1 MMKTLA
7 LGVSL
12 LALATSTA
20 SAGGIDRSGQ
30 WITPIFDKGNVV
42 QFSIGSV
49 DPDVT
54 GSLGTTDSATRYN
67 PVSFSIKQAITDKV
81 DVAVIVDQPFGAN
94 IEYTAG
100 AFAAT
105 PIGPYPGGVCR
116 RHKQSHDL
124 RWTLQ
129 IQ

>member
-1 MMKTLA
+1 MSQAPIFQVLPLRNLFDEQA
-7 LGVSL
+7 FADSVQQSSLGGEYDENTRTRVSL

-67 PVSFSIKQAITDKV
+67 PVSFSIKQAITDK
-81 DVAVIVDQPFGAN
+81 
-94 IEYTAG
+94 
-100 AFAAT
+100 
-105 PIGPYPGGVCR
+105 C
-116 RHKQSHDL
+116 
-124 RWTLQ
+124 
-129 IQ
+129 

>member
-49 DPDVT
+49 DPVLNRVC
-54 GSLGTTDSATRYN
+54 GSRCHGVFGYN
-67 PVSFSIKQAITDKV
+67 RFCD
-81 DVAVIVDQPFGAN
+81 
-94 IEYTAG
+94 
-100 AFAAT
+100 
-105 PIGPYPGGVCR
+105 
-116 RHKQSHDL
+116 
-124 RWTLQ
+124 TLQ
-129 IQ
+129 PSQLFDQASNH